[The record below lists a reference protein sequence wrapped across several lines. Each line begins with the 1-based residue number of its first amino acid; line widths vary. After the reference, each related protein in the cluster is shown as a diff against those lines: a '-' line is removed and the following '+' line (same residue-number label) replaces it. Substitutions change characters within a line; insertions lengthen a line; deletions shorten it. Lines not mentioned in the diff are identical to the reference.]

1 MTYAVASLQN
11 TMQTIGLMNA
21 VSFQAQW
28 RGRSLEA
35 DVRARRIA
43 ELLYQLKM
51 TEERWLLGAS
61 TLSDGAARAGAGDRD
76 DWRHGGGGDLLGE
89 GDGEERAGRDDRP
102 RARRRSSRPAV
113 PRRLT
118 ITIFTV
124 PNATQYNVYIGSGGS
139 LPADSAL
146 WLQAGHLGRERARSR
161 PSARRSRWR
170 TARR

>member
-1 MTYAVASLQN
+1 MLADGGTPSQVTYAVASLQN

-61 TLSDGAARAGAGDRD
+61 TYLMAPARAGSGDR
-76 DWRHGGGGDLLGE
+76 RHRRYRRGGAPTG
-89 GDGEERAGRDDRP
+89 
-102 RARRRSSRPAV
+102 
-113 PRRLT
+113 
-118 ITIFTV
+118 
-124 PNATQYNVYIGSGGS
+124 
-139 LPADSAL
+139 
-146 WLQAGHLGRERARSR
+146 
-161 PSARRSRWR
+161 
-170 TARR
+170 